1 MTSWSKWLPTG
12 RSPVEVAV
20 GDLADQPEVVTIGA
34 DDAVDEAIEM
44 MKRHKVRR
52 LPVIDG
58 HTVVGM
64 LSQGDIARAQPDGA
78 VGSLVE
84 ALSS

>member
-1 MTSWSKWLPTG
+1 
-12 RSPVEVAV
+12 
-20 GDLADQPEVVTIGA
+20 
-34 DDAVDEAIEM
+34 

-64 LSQGDIARAQPDGA
+64 LSQGDIARSLPEGA